1 MIGALKM
8 QNDIRW
14 KQRFDNYKRALNN
27 LEKAEILAK
36 ERNLSKLEKQGLIQA
51 FEFTH
56 ELAWNVLKDYLETKG
71 FMDIHGSRDSTRVAF
86 KEGYIQNGEVWMDMI
101 KSRNE
106 SSHTYDETTANK
118 LAKVILESY
127 LQEFK
132 TLRNT
137 MQKLTDDL

>member
-36 ERNLSKLEKQGLIQA
+36 ERNLSELEKQGLIQA

-71 FMDIHGSRDSTRVAF
+71 FMDMHGSRDSTRVAF
-86 KEGYIQNGEVWMDMI
+86 KEGYIQNGEVWMNMV

>member
-1 MIGALKM
+1 M

>member
-1 MIGALKM
+1 M

-36 ERNLSKLEKQGLIQA
+36 ERNLSELEKQGLIQA

-71 FMDIHGSRDSTRVAF
+71 FMDMHGSRDSTRVAF
-86 KEGYIQNGEVWMDMI
+86 KEGYIQNGEVWMNMV